1 MCITFHQPNWRGL
14 CKHETKSNFLVIIMG
29 ISIYGSVDNKNS
41 CKCFSMVHFS
51 VLLETTSFPGSLS

>member
-29 ISIYGSVDNKNS
+29 ISIYDSVDNKNS
-41 CKCFSMVHFS
+41 FKCLKNIHI
-51 VLLETTSFPGSLS
+51 